1 MEIFPAI
8 DLINAQAVRLTRG
21 DYGNKK
27 VYDNDPASVAKRFYD
42 KGARN
47 LHVVDLDGAKTGEV
61 VNMPCISELCKIDGL
76 FIEVGGG
83 IRTMERIEKYLN
95 LGVDRVILGTAAVKD
110 PQLLSDA
117 INEYG
122 EKIAV
127 GVDAHDGK
135 VALSGWL
142 ERTDIDSV
150 SFCKELR
157 DKGVKTIIYTDIA
170 KDGAMSGTNREI
182 YTILNQIDG
191 LNIVASGGIC
201 FEEDVIA
208 LSNMGIYAAIIG
220 KAIYE
225 GAIDL
230 ERAVKLAKT
239 EKK

>member
-8 DLINAQAVRLTRG
+8 DLIASQAVRLTRG

-27 VYDNDPASVAKRFYD
+27 VYDNNPVSVAKRFYEQ
-42 KGARN
+42 GAGN
-47 LHVVDLDGAKTGEV
+47 LHVVDLDGAKTGEA
-61 VNMPCISELCKIDGL
+61 VNMPCIGELCKIDGL

-83 IRTMERIEKYLN
+83 IRSMERIEQYLN

-117 INEYG
+117 LREYG

-135 VALSGWL
+135 AALSGWL

-157 DKGVKTIIYTDIA
+157 DKGVKTVIYTDIS

-182 YTILNQIDG
+182 YAVLNEIEG
-191 LNIVASGGIC
+191 LDIVASGGIC
-201 FEEDVIA
+201 FEEDVTV
-208 LSNMGIYAAIIG
+208 LRDMGIYAAIIG

-239 EKK
+239 EKI

>member
-8 DLINAQAVRLTRG
+8 DLISGQAVRLTRG
-21 DYGNKK
+21 DYDNKK
-27 VYDNDPASVAKRFYD
+27 VYDNDPVSVAKRFLEQ
-42 KGARN
+42 GARN
-47 LHVVDLDGAKTGEV
+47 LHVVDLDGAKSGMPI
-61 VNMPCISELCKIDGL
+61 NMPCIGKLCEVEGL

-83 IRTMERIEKYLN
+83 IRTMERIEEYIK
-95 LGVDRVILGTAAVKD
+95 LGVDRVILGTAAVKN

-117 INEYG
+117 LREFG

-135 VALSGWL
+135 AALSGWL

-150 SFCKELR
+150 TFCKELR
-157 DKGVKTIIYTDIA
+157 DKGVKTVIYTDIA

-182 YTILNQIDG
+182 YSVLSEIDG
-191 LNIVASGGIC
+191 LSIVASGGIC
-201 FEEDVIA
+201 FEEDVAA
-208 LSNMGIYAAIIG
+208 LKKMGIYAAIIG

-230 ERAVKLAKT
+230 SRAVKIADP
-239 EKK
+239 EN